1 MQNVR
6 ALSKSEAQTIKDD
19 NFHVKI
25 FDSFL
30 SLKDS
35 DLFFKNFQSISIG
48 GENRSLSGGK
58 KGPRSVGLHGMQ
70 IKEKNIHIQGLPLSQ
85 IIGIKISFTSSS

>member
-1 MQNVR
+1 MEAILIGTLAGAGYLLNKNNVFKKR
-6 ALSKSEAQTIKDD
+6 RNEEGDVSI
-19 NFHVKI
+19 I
-25 FDSFL
+25 
-30 SLKDS
+30 
-35 DLFFKNFQSISIG
+35 KNFQSKSIG
-48 GENRSLSGGK
+48 EENRSLSGGK